1 MTWICEYIIR
11 KPITLFINLSN
22 YGFSRKDEEHGE
34 FFFLISKGTRQNGA
48 GTTACDHSVQPG
60 L

>member
-22 YGFSRKDEEHGE
+22 YGFSRKDEENSD
-34 FFFLISKGTRQNGA
+34 FFLDI
-48 GTTACDHSVQPG
+48 
-60 L
+60 